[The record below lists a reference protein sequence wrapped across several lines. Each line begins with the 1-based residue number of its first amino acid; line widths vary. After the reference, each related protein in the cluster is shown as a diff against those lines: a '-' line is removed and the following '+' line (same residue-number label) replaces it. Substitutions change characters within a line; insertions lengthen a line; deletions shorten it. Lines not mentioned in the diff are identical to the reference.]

1 MVELSE
7 IVAAARLTN
16 FTNNESPSKTAK
28 LHAAVLVAAQNPPP
42 HTLRA
47 RWHPP
52 RA

>member
-7 IVAAARLTN
+7 IVAAARVTN
-16 FTNNESPSKTAK
+16 FTNNENRLENEK

-47 RWHPP
+47 PWHPP